1 MDALQRWLT
10 LVTLASAAL
19 AASLYLA
26 RQVWRAFKVLER
38 IAYELSP
45 NHGSSMK
52 DDLSAV
58 AIAVGQ
64 LQGQVRDLATGKDA
78 AHQLLQLQIDGLT
91 HEVHTHHPQHKTER
105 EAHQ

>member
-10 LVTLASAAL
+10 LLTLVAAAL
-19 AASLYLA
+19 AALLYLA
-26 RQVWRAFKVLER
+26 RQTWKLFQVLER
-38 IAYELSP
+38 ITYELSP

-58 AIAVGQ
+58 AVAVGQ
-64 LQGQVRDLATGKDA
+64 LQGQVRDMAAGKDA

-91 HEVHTHHPQHKTER
+91 HEVHTHHPLHKR
-105 EAHQ
+105 EDET